1 MKNKLNKELVI
12 KQIITV
18 LILVLVI
25 GYIFKYWNEIIGV
38 LKNKEQLGNWINSFG
53 YWKYA
58 VFILIQILQVVIFII
73 PGEVMYIAG
82 GYLFGS
88 LLASVLSIIGIT
100 LGSLICFGV
109 ARIIGQP
116 IVQKLMSKNNI
127 EHLKSKINT
136 PKASITLF
144 MIFLIPGLP
153 GKDALAYIAGVTPIR
168 FSNFFLVTLIA
179 RSPWIIAASL
189 WGANLEQGDYKMLII
204 ITLLA
209 AIVFMLGILKGEA
222 LIKHFSGD

>member
-1 MKNKLNKELVI
+1 MII

-18 LILVLVI
+18 LILGLAI
-25 GYIFKYWNEIIGV
+25 GYISKYWNEIIGV
-38 LKNKEQLGNWINSFG
+38 LKNKEQLENWINSFG
-53 YWKYA
+53 YCKYA
-58 VFILIQILQVVIFII
+58 VFILIQILQVVIFVI

-116 IVQKLMSKNNI
+116 IVEKLMSKDSI
-127 EHLKSKINT
+127 EYLKSKINT

-153 GKDALAYIAGVTPIR
+153 GKDALTYIAGVTPIR
-168 FSNFFLVTLIA
+168 FSNFFLVILIA

-209 AIVFMLGILKGEA
+209 AIVFILGILKGEA